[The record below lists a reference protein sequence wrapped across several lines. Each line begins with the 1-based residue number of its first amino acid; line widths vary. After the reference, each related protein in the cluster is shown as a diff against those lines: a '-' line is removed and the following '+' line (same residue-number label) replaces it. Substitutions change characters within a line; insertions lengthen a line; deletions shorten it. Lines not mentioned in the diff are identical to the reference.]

1 MRYIYPMKYLLF
13 LLLFSP
19 YLYSQQFYLKIEGS
33 SSTENKIIDSIG
45 YTKTHKEIKNLLE
58 AQNNFNQNLLKIGY
72 LENELL
78 ETKKTNDSSFTF
90 KYNLGNLT
98 RNIEIKIDSLSN
110 EVTEVLTIKSSET
123 ILLSN
128 LENFINE
135 KLSILE
141 KKGFAQSK
149 IKLENFNKTEN
160 KLQAHLIIELN
171 QVRKINNLVFQ
182 GYNQFPNGIKKV
194 FLRKYQSK
202 PFNKSVIKKI
212 HSDFNSLPFVT
223 QTKYPEVLLTTDSTK
238 VYLYLE
244 KRKNNSFDGFLGFGN
259 NEETQKL
266 QFNGYLDLNLYNN
279 LNSGERFNLYWKNDG
294 NKQSTFNVNLDLA
307 YIFKSPMALKSNLKI
322 FKQDTIFQNSSFDF
336 DLGYMIN
343 YNTKA
348 FIGYKDNVSEAIQ
361 KITSSD
367 LKDLKSTFITT
378 TFEHKKI
385 DFDDSL
391 FPDKFSIFTKF
402 GIGDRT
408 ASSLKTNQFFAQF
421 QFQQLLELNKK
432 NYIHLKS
439 DTYFLQ
445 STNYYTN
452 ELYRFGGI
460 QSIRGFN
467 ENSLQGNIF
476 SGIFAEYRYV
486 ASPYL
491 YFYSITDFAYYQDKA
506 NNSKDQLYGLGFGF
520 GLLSNGGLFNLV
532 YANGNTGSQNIKLSN
547 SIVQISFKTYF

>member
-1 MRYIYPMKYLLF
+1 MKYLIFLF
-13 LLLFSP
+13 LFSP
-19 YLYSQQFYLKIEGS
+19 YIYSQQFYLKIEGS

-45 YTKTHKEIKNLLE
+45 YIKIHKEIKNLLE
-58 AQNNFNQNLLKIGY
+58 TQNNFNQNLLKIGF

-90 KYNLGNLT
+90 KYSLGSLT
-98 RNIEIKIDSLSN
+98 RNIKIKTDSLSKD
-110 EVTEVLTIKSSET
+110 VKEVLNLKPSE
-123 ILLSN
+123 IIPLSN
-128 LENFINE
+128 LENYINE
-135 KLSILE
+135 KLNILE

-149 IKLENFNKTEN
+149 IKLDNFNKTN
-160 KLQAHLIIELN
+160 NQFQADLIIELN

-182 GYNQFPNGIKKV
+182 GYSQFPVGIKKV
-194 FLRKYQSK
+194 FLRKYRSK
-202 PFNKSVIKKI
+202 PFNKDVIKKI

-223 QTKYPEVLLTTDSTK
+223 QIKYPEVLLTIDSTK

-307 YIFKSPMALKSNLKI
+307 YVFQSPLALKSNLRI

-361 KITSSD
+361 KNPSSFV
-367 LKDLKSTFITT
+367 KDLKSTFYTVS
-378 TFEHKKI
+378 FEHKKV
-385 DFDDSL
+385 DFDDSM
-391 FPDKFSIFTKF
+391 FPDKFSVFTKF
-402 GIGDRT
+402 GTGNRT
-408 ASSLKTNQFFAQF
+408 ASSIKTNQFFAQF

-432 NYIHLKS
+432 NYIHLKN

-445 STNYYTN
+445 SGDYYTN

-467 ENSLQGNIF
+467 ENSLQGNVF

-486 ASPYL
+486 ASSNL
-491 YFYSITDFAYYQDKA
+491 YFYTITDYGYYQDKA

-532 YANGNTGSQNIKLSN
+532 YANGNAGNQTIKLSN

>member
-1 MRYIYPMKYLLF
+1 MKYMIFLF
-13 LLLFSP
+13 LFSP
-19 YLYSQQFYLKIEGS
+19 YLYSQQFYLKIEGNS
-33 SSTENKIIDSIG
+33 SIENKIIDSIG
-45 YTKTHKEIKNLLE
+45 YIKTHKDIKNLLE
-58 AQNNFNQNLLKIGY
+58 SQQKFNQNLIKIGY

-90 KYNLGNLT
+90 IYRLGNLT

-110 EVTEVLTIKSSET
+110 EVKEILNLKKSEI

-128 LENFINE
+128 TENFINE
-135 KLSILE
+135 KLNLLE

-149 IKLENFNKTEN
+149 IKLNNFNKTN
-160 KLQAHLIIELN
+160 TLLQADLIIELN

-182 GYNQFPNGIKKV
+182 GYSQFPNGIKKV

-202 PFNKSVIKKI
+202 PFNKSIIKKI
-212 HSDFNSLPFVT
+212 HSDFNALPFVT

-244 KRKNNSFDGFLGFGN
+244 KRKNNTFDGFLGFGN

-307 YIFKSPMALKSNLKI
+307 YIFKSPMALKANLKI

-361 KITSSD
+361 KTPSSFV
-367 LKDLKSTFITT
+367 KDLKSTFVTT

-391 FPDKFSIFTKF
+391 FPDKFSFFTKF

-408 ASSLKTNQFFAQF
+408 ASSIKTNQFFAQF
-421 QFQQLLELNKK
+421 QVQQLLELNKK
-432 NYIHLKS
+432 NYIHLKN
-439 DTYFLQ
+439 DTYYLQ
-445 STNYYTN
+445 SNDYFTN

-467 ENSLQGNIF
+467 ENSLQGNVF

-486 ASPYL
+486 VSSNL
-491 YFYSITDFAYYQDKA
+491 YFYSITDFGYYQDKA

-520 GLLSNGGLFNLV
+520 GLISNGGLFNLV
-532 YANGNTGSQNIKLSN
+532 YANGSTSNQTIKLSN

>member
-1 MRYIYPMKYLLF
+1 MKYLFFLF
-13 LLLFSP
+13 LFSP
-19 YLYSQQFYLKIEGS
+19 YIYSQQFYLKIEGNS
-33 SSTENKIIDSIG
+33 SNENKIIDSIG
-45 YTKTHKEIKNLLE
+45 YIKTHKEIKNLLE
-58 AQNNFNQNLLKIGY
+58 TQNTFNQKLLKIGY

-90 KYNLGNLT
+90 KYSLGSLT
-98 RNIEIKIDSLSN
+98 RNIKIKTDNLSKDVKEILK
-110 EVTEVLTIKSSET
+110 LTASEI

-128 LENFINE
+128 TENYINE
-135 KLSILE
+135 KLNILE

-149 IKLENFNKTEN
+149 IKLDNFNRTN
-160 KLQAHLIIELN
+160 NLFQADLIIELN
-171 QVRKINNLVFQ
+171 QVRKINNLEFQ
-182 GYNQFPNGIKKV
+182 GYSQFPVGIKKV
-194 FLRKYQSK
+194 FLRKYRSK
-202 PFNKSVIKKI
+202 PFNKSIIKKI

-223 QTKYPEVLLTTDSTK
+223 QVKYPEVLLTIDSTK

-343 YNTKA
+343 YNTKV

-361 KITSSD
+361 KTPSSFV
-367 LKDLKSTFITT
+367 KDLKSTFNTVS
-378 TFEHKKI
+378 FEHKKI

-402 GIGDRT
+402 GIGNRT
-408 ASSLKTNQFFAQF
+408 ASSIKTNQFFAQF
-421 QFQQLLELNKK
+421 QFQKLLELNKK
-432 NYIHLKS
+432 NYIHLKN

-445 STNYYTN
+445 SNDYFTN

-467 ENSLQGNIF
+467 ENSLQGNTF
-476 SGIFAEYRYV
+476 SGIFAEYRHIV
-486 ASPYL
+486 SSNL
-491 YFYSITDFAYYQDKA
+491 YFYSITDFGYYQDKA
-506 NNSKDQLYGLGFGF
+506 NNSEDQLYGLGFGF

-532 YANGNTGSQNIKLSN
+532 YANGNTGSQTIKLSN

>member
-1 MRYIYPMKYLLF
+1 MKYLFFLF
-13 LLLFSP
+13 LFSP
-19 YLYSQQFYLKIEGS
+19 YIYSQQFYLKIEGNS
-33 SSTENKIIDSIG
+33 SNENKIIDSIG
-45 YTKTHKEIKNLLE
+45 YIKTHKEIKNLLE
-58 AQNNFNQNLLKIGY
+58 TQNTFNQKLLKIGY

-90 KYNLGNLT
+90 KYSLGSLT
-98 RNIEIKIDSLSN
+98 RNIKIKTDNLSKDVKEILN
-110 EVTEVLTIKSSET
+110 LTASEI

-128 LENFINE
+128 TENYINE
-135 KLSILE
+135 KLNILE

-149 IKLENFNKTEN
+149 IKLDNFNRTN
-160 KLQAHLIIELN
+160 NLFQADLIIELN
-171 QVRKINNLVFQ
+171 QVRKINNIEFQ
-182 GYNQFPNGIKKV
+182 GYSQFPVGIKKV
-194 FLRKYQSK
+194 FLRKYRSK
-202 PFNKSVIKKI
+202 PFNKSIIKKI

-223 QTKYPEVLLTTDSTK
+223 QVKYPEVLLTIDSTK

-343 YNTKA
+343 YNTKV

-361 KITSSD
+361 KTPSSFV
-367 LKDLKSTFITT
+367 KDLKSTFNTVS
-378 TFEHKKI
+378 FEHKKI

-402 GIGDRT
+402 GIGNRT
-408 ASSLKTNQFFAQF
+408 ASSIKTNQFFAQF
-421 QFQQLLELNKK
+421 QFQKLLELNKK
-432 NYIHLKS
+432 NYIHLKN

-445 STNYYTN
+445 SNDYFTN

-467 ENSLQGNIF
+467 ENSLQGNTF
-476 SGIFAEYRYV
+476 SGIFAEYRHIV
-486 ASPYL
+486 SSNL
-491 YFYSITDFAYYQDKA
+491 YFYSITDFGYYQDKA
-506 NNSKDQLYGLGFGF
+506 NNSEDQLYGLGFGF

-532 YANGNTGSQNIKLSN
+532 YANGNTGSQTIKLSN

>member
-1 MRYIYPMKYLLF
+1 MKYVIFLF
-13 LLLFSP
+13 LFSP
-19 YLYSQQFYLKIEGS
+19 YIYSQQFYLKIEGN

-45 YTKTHKEIKNLLE
+45 YIKTHKEIKNLLE
-58 AQNNFNQNLLKIGY
+58 SQSSFNQTLIKIGY

-90 KYNLGNLT
+90 KYSLGSLT
-98 RNIEIKIDSLSN
+98 RNIEIKTDKLSSEVKEVLNLKPSEIIPLSN
-110 EVTEVLTIKSSET
+110 I
-123 ILLSN
+123 
-128 LENFINE
+128 ENYINE
-135 KLSILE
+135 KLNILE

-149 IKLENFNKTEN
+149 IKLDNFNKVEN
-160 KLQAHLIIELN
+160 KLQADLIIELN
-171 QVRKINNLVFQ
+171 QIRKINNLEFQ
-182 GYNQFPNGIKKV
+182 GYSQFPVGIKKV

-202 PFNKSVIKKI
+202 PFNKSIIKKI
-212 HSDFNSLPFVT
+212 HSDFNSLPFVN
-223 QTKYPEVLLTTDSTK
+223 QVKYPEVLLTIDSTK

-244 KRKNNSFDGFLGFGN
+244 KRKNNTFDGFLGFGN

-307 YIFKSPMALKSNLKI
+307 YIFKSPLALKSNLKI

-343 YNTKA
+343 YNTKV

-361 KITSSD
+361 KTPSAFV
-367 LKDLKSTFITT
+367 KDLKSTFITT

-385 DFDDSL
+385 DFDDSM
-391 FPDKFSIFTKF
+391 FPDKFSIFAKF
-402 GIGDRT
+402 GLGDRT
-408 ASSLKTNQFFAQF
+408 ASSIKTNQFFAQF

-432 NYIHLKS
+432 NYIHLKN

-445 STNYYTN
+445 SNDYFTN

-467 ENSLQGNIF
+467 ENSLQGNVF

-486 ASPYL
+486 ASSNL
-491 YFYSITDFAYYQDKA
+491 YFYTITDYGYYQDKA
-506 NNSKDQLYGLGFGF
+506 NNSKDQLYSLGFGF

-532 YANGNTGSQNIKLSN
+532 YANGNVGNQTIKLSN

>member
-1 MRYIYPMKYLLF
+1 MKYLFFLF
-13 LLLFSP
+13 LFSP
-19 YLYSQQFYLKIEGS
+19 YIYSQQFYLKIEGNS
-33 SSTENKIIDSIG
+33 SNENKIIDSIG
-45 YTKTHKEIKNLLE
+45 YIKTHKEIKNLLE
-58 AQNNFNQNLLKIGY
+58 TQNTFNQKLLKIGY

-90 KYNLGNLT
+90 KYSLGSLT
-98 RNIEIKIDSLSN
+98 RNIKIKTDNLSKDVKEILN
-110 EVTEVLTIKSSET
+110 LTASEI

-128 LENFINE
+128 TENYINE
-135 KLSILE
+135 KLNILE

-149 IKLENFNKTEN
+149 IKLDNFNRTN
-160 KLQAHLIIELN
+160 NLFQADLIIELN
-171 QVRKINNLVFQ
+171 QVRKINNIEFQ
-182 GYNQFPNGIKKV
+182 GYSQFPVGIKKV
-194 FLRKYQSK
+194 FLRKYRSK
-202 PFNKSVIKKI
+202 PFNKSIIKKI

-223 QTKYPEVLLTTDSTK
+223 QVKYPEVLLTIDSTK

-343 YNTKA
+343 YNTKV

-361 KITSSD
+361 KTPSSFV
-367 LKDLKSTFITT
+367 KDLKSTFNTVS
-378 TFEHKKI
+378 FEHKKI

-402 GIGDRT
+402 GIGNRT
-408 ASSLKTNQFFAQF
+408 ASSIKTNQFFAQF
-421 QFQQLLELNKK
+421 QFQKLLELNKK
-432 NYIHLKS
+432 NYIHLKN

-445 STNYYTN
+445 SNDYFTN

-467 ENSLQGNIF
+467 ENSLQGNAF
-476 SGIFAEYRYV
+476 SGIFAEYRHIV
-486 ASPYL
+486 SSNL
-491 YFYSITDFAYYQDKA
+491 YFYSITDFGYYQDKA
-506 NNSKDQLYGLGFGF
+506 NNSEDQLYGLGFGF

-532 YANGNTGSQNIKLSN
+532 YANGNTGSQTIKLSN

>member
-110 EVTEVLTIKSSET
+110 EVTEVLNIKSSET

-486 ASPYL
+486 ASPNL
-491 YFYSITDFAYYQDKA
+491 YFYTITDFGYYQDKA
-506 NNSKDQLYGLGFGF
+506 NDSKDQLYGLGFGF

-532 YANGNTGSQNIKLSN
+532 YANGNTGNQTIKLSN

>member
-1 MRYIYPMKYLLF
+1 MKYLIFLF
-13 LLLFSP
+13 LFSP
-19 YLYSQQFYLKIEGS
+19 YIYSQQFYLKIEGN

-45 YTKTHKEIKNLLE
+45 YIKTHKEIKNLLE
-58 AQNNFNQNLLKIGY
+58 FQQKFNQNLLKIGF

-78 ETKKTNDSSFTF
+78 NTKKTNDSSFTF
-90 KYNLGNLT
+90 TYKLGNKTQNIKIISENLPLEVKEILNLQLSEIIPFT
-98 RNIEIKIDSLSN
+98 NIEDY
-110 EVTEVLTIKSSET
+110 
-123 ILLSN
+123 
-128 LENFINE
+128 INQ
-135 KLSILE
+135 KLNTLE

-149 IKLENFNKTEN
+149 IKLNNFNTIN
-160 KLQAHLIIELN
+160 NQFQADLIIELN
-171 QVRKINNLVFQ
+171 QARKINNLVFQ
-182 GYNQFPNGIKKV
+182 GYNQFPSGIKKV
-194 FLRKYQSK
+194 YLKKYQSK
-202 PFNKSVIKKI
+202 PFNKSIIKKI
-212 HSDFNSLPFVT
+212 QSDFNTLPFVT

-259 NEETQKL
+259 KEDTQKL

-279 LNSGERFNLYWKNDG
+279 LNSGERFNLFWKNDG

-307 YIFKSPMALKSNLKI
+307 YIFQSPIALKSNLRI

-361 KITSSD
+361 KIASSD

-378 TFEHKKI
+378 TFERKKI

-391 FPDKFSIFTKF
+391 FPDKFSVYAKF
-402 GIGDRT
+402 GLGNRT
-408 ASSLKTNQFFAQF
+408 TSDLKTNQFFTQF
-421 QFQQLLELNKK
+421 QIQQLVELNKK
-432 NYIHLKS
+432 NYIHIKN

-445 STNYYTN
+445 SNDYFTN

-467 ENSLQGNIF
+467 ENSLQGNVF

-486 ASPYL
+486 ASTNL
-491 YFYSITDFAYYQDKA
+491 YFYSITDFGYYQDKA
-506 NNSKDQLYGLGFGF
+506 TNNKDQLYGLGFGL
-520 GLLSNGGLFNLV
+520 GLISNGGLFNLV
-532 YANGNTGSQNIKLSN
+532 YANGSTGNQTIKLIN
-547 SIVQISFKTYF
+547 SIIQISFKTYF

>member
-110 EVTEVLTIKSSET
+110 EVTEVLNIKSSET

-322 FKQDTIFQNSSFDF
+322 FKQDTIFQNNSFDF

-445 STNYYTN
+445 SNNYFTN

-486 ASPYL
+486 ASPNL

>member
-1 MRYIYPMKYLLF
+1 MRYIWAMKYLIFLF
-13 LLLFSP
+13 LFSP
-19 YLYSQQFYLKIEGS
+19 YIYSQQFYLKIEGN

-45 YTKTHKEIKNLLE
+45 YIKTHKEIKNLLE
-58 AQNNFNQNLLKIGY
+58 FQQKFNQNLIKTGY

-110 EVTEVLTIKSSET
+110 EVTEVLNIKSSET

-171 QVRKINNLVFQ
+171 QVRKINNLVLQ

-259 NEETQKL
+259 NEEKQKL

-367 LKDLKSTFITT
+367 LKALNSTFITT

-385 DFDDSL
+385 EFDDSM
-391 FPDKFSIFTKF
+391 FPDKFAIFTKF
-402 GIGDRT
+402 GIGNRT
-408 ASSLKTNQFFAQF
+408 TSTLKTNQFFAQF
-421 QFQQLLELNKK
+421 QIQHLLELNKK
-432 NYIHLKS
+432 NYIHLKN

-445 STNYYTN
+445 SNDYFTN

-486 ASPYL
+486 ASPNL
-491 YFYSITDFAYYQDKA
+491 YFYTITDFGYYQDKA
-506 NNSKDQLYGLGFGF
+506 NDSKDQLYGLGFGF

-532 YANGNTGSQNIKLSN
+532 YANGNTGNQTIKLSN

>member
-1 MRYIYPMKYLLF
+1 MRYIWAMKYLIFLF
-13 LLLFSP
+13 LFSP
-19 YLYSQQFYLKIEGS
+19 YIYSQQFYLKIEGN

-45 YTKTHKEIKNLLE
+45 YIKTHKEIKNLLE
-58 AQNNFNQNLLKIGY
+58 SQNNFNQTLLKIGY

-90 KYNLGNLT
+90 FYKLGNLT
-98 RNIEIKIDSLSN
+98 RDIEIKTDSLPN
-110 EVTEVLTIKSSET
+110 EVKEILNLQSSE
-123 ILLSN
+123 IIPISDI
-128 LENFINE
+128 ENFINE
-135 KLSILE
+135 KLNILE

-149 IKLENFNKTEN
+149 IKLNNFKTSN
-160 KLQAHLIIELN
+160 NQFQADLIIELN

-182 GYNQFPNGIKKV
+182 GYSQFPSGIKKV

-202 PFNKSVIKKI
+202 PFNKSIIKKI
-212 HSDFNSLPFVT
+212 QSDFNALPFVT

-385 DFDDSL
+385 DFDNSL

-476 SGIFAEYRYV
+476 SGIFAEYRYI
-486 ASPYL
+486 ASPNL

>member
-110 EVTEVLTIKSSET
+110 EVTEVLNIKSSET

-336 DLGYMIN
+336 HLGYMIN

-361 KITSSD
+361 KTPSSFV
-367 LKDLKSTFITT
+367 KDLKSTFVTS

-402 GIGDRT
+402 GIGNRT
-408 ASSLKTNQFFAQF
+408 ASSIKTNQFFAQF

-445 STNYYTN
+445 SNNYFTN

-486 ASPYL
+486 ASPNL
-491 YFYSITDFAYYQDKA
+491 YFYTITDFGYYQDKA
-506 NNSKDQLYGLGFGF
+506 NDSKDQLYGLGFGF

-532 YANGNTGSQNIKLSN
+532 YANGNTGNQTIKLSN

>member
-1 MRYIYPMKYLLF
+1 MKYLLF

-72 LENELL
+72 LENELV

-90 KYNLGNLT
+90 SYKLGNLT
-98 RNIEIKIDSLSN
+98 RNIEIKTDSLSN
-110 EVTEVLTIKSSET
+110 EVKEILSLKASE
-123 ILLSN
+123 IIMLSN
-128 LENFINE
+128 TENYINE
-135 KLSILE
+135 KLNILE

-149 IKLENFNKTEN
+149 IKLDNFYKNN
-160 KLQAHLIIELN
+160 NQLHADLIIELN
-171 QVRKINNLVFQ
+171 KVRKINNLVFQ

-202 PFNKSVIKKI
+202 PFNKGVIKKI

-244 KRKNNSFDGFLGFGN
+244 KRKNNTFDGFLGFGN

-266 QFNGYLDLNLYNN
+266 QFNGYLDLNLFNN

-294 NKQSTFNVNLDLA
+294 NKQSTFNVNIDLA
-307 YIFKSPMALKSNLKI
+307 YVFQSPLALKANLKI

-361 KITSSD
+361 KTPSSFV
-367 LKDLKSTFITT
+367 KDLKSSFVTT

-391 FPDKFSIFTKF
+391 FPDKFSILTKF

-408 ASSLKTNQFFAQF
+408 TSSIKTNQFFAQF
-421 QFQQLLELNKK
+421 QIQQLLELNKK

-486 ASPYL
+486 ASPNL
-491 YFYSITDFAYYQDKA
+491 YFYSITDFGYYQDKA

-532 YANGNTGSQNIKLSN
+532 YANGSTSNQTIKLSN

>member
-19 YLYSQQFYLKIEGS
+19 YLYSQQFYLKIEGN

-110 EVTEVLTIKSSET
+110 EVTEVLNIKSSET

-244 KRKNNSFDGFLGFGN
+244 KRKNNTFDGFLGFGN

-361 KITSSD
+361 KTPSSFV
-367 LKDLKSTFITT
+367 KDLKSTFITT

-391 FPDKFSIFTKF
+391 FPDKFSFFTKF

-408 ASSLKTNQFFAQF
+408 ASSKKTNQFFAQF
-421 QFQQLLELNKK
+421 QIQHLLELNKK
-432 NYIHLKS
+432 NYIHLKN

-445 STNYYTN
+445 SNDYFTN

-486 ASPYL
+486 ASSNL
-491 YFYSITDFAYYQDKA
+491 YFYSITDFGYYQDKA

-532 YANGNTGSQNIKLSN
+532 YANGNTGNQTIKLSN

>member
-1 MRYIYPMKYLLF
+1 MRYIWAMKYLIFLF
-13 LLLFSP
+13 LFSP
-19 YLYSQQFYLKIEGS
+19 YIYSQQFYLKIEGS

-45 YTKTHKEIKNLLE
+45 YIKIHKEIKNLLE
-58 AQNNFNQNLLKIGY
+58 TQNNFNQNLLKIGF

-90 KYNLGNLT
+90 KYSLGSLT
-98 RNIEIKIDSLSN
+98 RNIKIKTDSLSKD
-110 EVTEVLTIKSSET
+110 VKEVLNLKPSE
-123 ILLSN
+123 IIPLSN
-128 LENFINE
+128 LENYINE
-135 KLSILE
+135 KLNILE

-149 IKLENFNKTEN
+149 IKLDNFNKTN
-160 KLQAHLIIELN
+160 NQFQADLIIELN

-182 GYNQFPNGIKKV
+182 GYSQFPVGIKKV
-194 FLRKYQSK
+194 FLRKYRSK
-202 PFNKSVIKKI
+202 PFNKDVIKKI

-223 QTKYPEVLLTTDSTK
+223 QIKYPEVLLTIDSTK

-307 YIFKSPMALKSNLKI
+307 YVFQSPLALKSNLRI

-361 KITSSD
+361 KNPSSFV
-367 LKDLKSTFITT
+367 KDLKSTFYTVS
-378 TFEHKKI
+378 FEHKKV
-385 DFDDSL
+385 DFDDSM
-391 FPDKFSIFTKF
+391 FPDKFSVFTKF
-402 GIGDRT
+402 GTGNRT
-408 ASSLKTNQFFAQF
+408 ASSIKTNQFFAQF

-432 NYIHLKS
+432 NYIHLKN

-445 STNYYTN
+445 SGDYYTN

-467 ENSLQGNIF
+467 ENSLQGNVF

-486 ASPYL
+486 ASSNL
-491 YFYSITDFAYYQDKA
+491 YFYTITDYGYYQDKA

-532 YANGNTGSQNIKLSN
+532 YANGNAGNQTIKLSN

>member
-1 MRYIYPMKYLLF
+1 MRYIWAMKYLFFLF
-13 LLLFSP
+13 LFSP
-19 YLYSQQFYLKIEGS
+19 YIYSQQFYLKIEGNS
-33 SSTENKIIDSIG
+33 SNENKIIDSIG
-45 YTKTHKEIKNLLE
+45 YIKTHKEIKNLLE
-58 AQNNFNQNLLKIGY
+58 TQNTFNQKLLKIGY

-90 KYNLGNLT
+90 KYSLGSLT
-98 RNIEIKIDSLSN
+98 RNIKIKTDNLSKDVKEILN
-110 EVTEVLTIKSSET
+110 LTASEI

-128 LENFINE
+128 TENYINE
-135 KLSILE
+135 KLNILE

-149 IKLENFNKTEN
+149 IKLDNFNRTN
-160 KLQAHLIIELN
+160 NLFQADLIIELN
-171 QVRKINNLVFQ
+171 QVRKINNIEFQ
-182 GYNQFPNGIKKV
+182 GYSQFPVGIKKV
-194 FLRKYQSK
+194 FLRKYRSK
-202 PFNKSVIKKI
+202 PFNKSIIKKI

-223 QTKYPEVLLTTDSTK
+223 QVKYPEVLLTIDSTK

-343 YNTKA
+343 YNTKV

-361 KITSSD
+361 KTPSSFV
-367 LKDLKSTFITT
+367 KDLKSTFNTVS
-378 TFEHKKI
+378 FEHKKI

-402 GIGDRT
+402 GIGNRT
-408 ASSLKTNQFFAQF
+408 ASSIKTNQFFAQF
-421 QFQQLLELNKK
+421 QFQKLLELNKK
-432 NYIHLKS
+432 NYIHLKN

-445 STNYYTN
+445 SNDYFTN

-467 ENSLQGNIF
+467 ENSLQGNTF
-476 SGIFAEYRYV
+476 SGIFAEYRHIV
-486 ASPYL
+486 SSNL
-491 YFYSITDFAYYQDKA
+491 YFYSITDFGYYQDKA
-506 NNSKDQLYGLGFGF
+506 NNSEDQLYGLGFGF

-532 YANGNTGSQNIKLSN
+532 YANGNTGSQTIKLSN

>member
-1 MRYIYPMKYLLF
+1 MRYIYPMKYLIILF
-13 LLLFSP
+13 LFSP
-19 YLYSQQFYLKIEGS
+19 YIYSQQFYLKIEGS

-45 YTKTHKEIKNLLE
+45 YIKTHKEIKNLLE
-58 AQNNFNQNLLKIGY
+58 FQNNFNQSLLKIGY
-72 LENELL
+72 LENELKA
-78 ETKKTNDSSFTF
+78 TKKINDSSFTF
-90 KYNLGNLT
+90 IYKLGNLT
-98 RNIEIKIDSLSN
+98 RNIEIKTDSIPN
-110 EVTEVLTIKSSET
+110 EIKELLNLQPSEI
-123 ILLSN
+123 ILLSSI
-128 LENFINE
+128 ENYVNE
-135 KLSILE
+135 KLNILE
-141 KKGFAQSK
+141 KKGFAQAK
-149 IKLENFNKTEN
+149 IKLVNFNTSN
-160 KLQAHLIIELN
+160 NQLQAEISIELN
-171 QVRKINNLVFQ
+171 KVRKINNLVFQ
-182 GYNQFPNGIKKV
+182 GYNQFPSGIKKV

-202 PFNKSVIKKI
+202 PFNKSIIKKI
-212 HSDFNSLPFVT
+212 HSDFNALPFVT
-223 QTKYPEVLLTTDSTK
+223 QTKYPEVLLTIDSTK

-259 NEETQKL
+259 NEATQKL

-307 YIFKSPMALKSNLKI
+307 YIFKSPLALKTNLKI

-348 FIGYKDNVSEAIQ
+348 FIGYKDNISEAIQ
-361 KITSSD
+361 KISSSD

-385 DFDDSL
+385 EFDDSM

-402 GIGDRT
+402 GIGNRT
-408 ASSLKTNQFFAQF
+408 TSTLKTNQFFAQF
-421 QFQQLLELNKK
+421 QIQHLLELNKK
-432 NYIHLKS
+432 NYIHLKN

-445 STNYYTN
+445 SNDYFTN

-476 SGIFAEYRYV
+476 SGIFAEYRYI
-486 ASPYL
+486 ASSNL
-491 YFYSITDFAYYQDKA
+491 YFYSVTDFGYYQDKA
-506 NNSKDQLYGLGFGF
+506 NNNRGQLYSLGLGI
-520 GLLSNGGLFNLV
+520 GLFTNGGLFNLV
-532 YANGNTGSQNIKLSN
+532 YANGNSGNQNIKLGN
-547 SIVQISFKTYF
+547 SILQISFKTNF

>member
-1 MRYIYPMKYLLF
+1 MKYLF
-13 LLLFSP
+13 LLFLFSP
-19 YLYSQQFYLKIEGS
+19 YVYSQQYYLKIEGNS
-33 SSTENKIIDSIG
+33 PIENKTIDSIG
-45 YTKTHKEIKNLLE
+45 YTKTHKEIKNLL
-58 AQNNFNQNLLKIGY
+58 ASQNNFNQNLLKIGY

-90 KYNLGNLT
+90 FYNLGNLT
-98 RNIEIKIDSLSN
+98 RNIEIKTDSLSK
-110 EVTEVLTIKSSET
+110 EVKEILNLKTSEI

-128 LENFINE
+128 TENYINE
-135 KLSILE
+135 KLNVLE

-149 IKLENFNKTEN
+149 IKLDNFHKSKNQF
-160 KLQAHLIIELN
+160 QADIRIELN
-171 QVRKINNLVFQ
+171 KVRKINNLVFQ
-182 GYNQFPNGIKKV
+182 GYNEFPNGIKKV

-202 PFNKSVIKKI
+202 PFNKAIINKI
-212 HSDFNSLPFVT
+212 HTDFNSLPFIT
-223 QTKYPEVLLTTDSTK
+223 QIKYPEVLLTTDSTK

-259 NEETQKL
+259 KEQTQKL

-307 YIFKSPMALKSNLKI
+307 YIFKSPMAMKANLKI

-361 KITSSD
+361 KTPTSFV
-367 LKDLKSTFITT
+367 KDLKSTFITT

-391 FPDKFSIFTKF
+391 FPEKFSILTKF
-402 GIGDRT
+402 GIGNRT
-408 ASSLKTNQFFAQF
+408 ASSIKTNQFFAQF

-432 NYIHLKS
+432 NFIHLKN

-445 STNYYTN
+445 SNDYYTN

-467 ENSLQGNIF
+467 ENSLQGNVF

-486 ASPYL
+486 ASSNL
-491 YFYSITDFAYYQDKA
+491 YFYTITDFGYYQDKA
-506 NNSKDQLYGLGFGF
+506 NNSEDQLYGLGFGF

-532 YANGNTGSQNIKLSN
+532 YANGNSGSQTIKLSN

>member
-1 MRYIYPMKYLLF
+1 MKYLIFLF
-13 LLLFSP
+13 LFSP
-19 YLYSQQFYLKIEGS
+19 YTYSQQFYLKIEGN

-45 YTKTHKEIKNLLE
+45 YIKTHKVIKNLLE

-78 ETKKTNDSSFTF
+78 ETKKTNDSSFTVMY
-90 KYNLGNLT
+90 KLGNIT
-98 RNIEIKIDSLSN
+98 RKIEIKTDNITN
-110 EVTEVLTIKSSET
+110 EVKEILNIQHSEI

-128 LENFINE
+128 TENYINE
-135 KLSILE
+135 KLNILE

-149 IKLENFNKTEN
+149 IKLDNFYKTNN
-160 KLQAHLIIELN
+160 KLQADLIIELN

-182 GYNQFPNGIKKV
+182 GYSQFPNGIKKV

-202 PFNKSVIKKI
+202 PFNKSAIKKI

-223 QTKYPEVLLTTDSTK
+223 QIKYPEVLLTVDSTK

-307 YIFKSPMALKSNLKI
+307 YIFKSPLALKSNLKI

-361 KITSSD
+361 KTPSSFV
-367 LKDLKSTFITT
+367 KDLKSTFNTIS
-378 TFEHKKI
+378 FEHKKI

-391 FPDKFSIFTKF
+391 FPDKFAIFTKF
-402 GIGDRT
+402 GIGNRT
-408 ASSLKTNQFFAQF
+408 ASSVKTNQFFAQF

-432 NYIHLKS
+432 NYIHLKN

-445 STNYYTN
+445 SNDYFTN

-467 ENSLQGNIF
+467 ENSLQGNVF
-476 SGIFAEYRYV
+476 SGIFAEYRYI
-486 ASPYL
+486 ASSNL
-491 YFYSITDFAYYQDKA
+491 YFYSITDFGYFQDKA
-506 NNSKDQLYGLGFGF
+506 NNSEDQLYGLGFGF

-532 YANGNTGSQNIKLSN
+532 YANGSTSNQTIKLSN

>member
-1 MRYIYPMKYLLF
+1 MKYLIFLF
-13 LLLFSP
+13 LFSP
-19 YLYSQQFYLKIEGS
+19 YIYSQQFYLKIEGN

-45 YTKTHKEIKNLLE
+45 YIKTHKEIKNLLE
-58 AQNNFNQNLLKIGY
+58 FQQKFNQNLIKTGY

-110 EVTEVLTIKSSET
+110 EVTEVLNIKSSET

-486 ASPYL
+486 ASPNL